1 MRSLITLTVTFLR
14 VRSKAKH
21 AGLNWKET
29 INLIVDSSIAH
40 LDWMDQHKDIKNPQ
54 NGGKNKC

>member
-21 AGLNWKET
+21 AGLSWKET
-29 INLIVDSSIAH
+29 MNLIVDSAIAN
-40 LDWMDQHKDIKNPQ
+40 LEWMDQHKDIKNSK